1 MNTGGNL
8 PDVERCVEAA
18 TDCACLNFRK
28 ASRVVTQIYDGA
40 LESAGIRATQFSLLV
55 AVHLASRATISRI
68 AADLG
73 MDRTTLTR
81 NLKPLSRAGLLMVAR
96 GGDRRTREVALT
108 GEGRATLAKAL
119 PLWQKAQSQVV
130 AELGADRWGR
140 LLPELTTVISELRE
154 A

>member
-1 MNTGGNL
+1 MTADGNL

-28 ASRVVTQIYDGA
+28 ASRVVTQIYDAA
-40 LESAGIRATQFSLLV
+40 LEPAGLRATQFSLLV
-55 AVHLASRATISRI
+55 ATHLASHATISRI

-81 NLKPLSRAGLLMVAR
+81 NLKPLSRAGLLEVAR
-96 GGDRRTREVALT
+96 GGDRRTRQVALT
-108 GEGRATLAKAL
+108 GGGRAALTKAL

-130 AELGADRWGR
+130 EELGADRWSR
-140 LLPELTTVISELRE
+140 LLPELTTVISELRK